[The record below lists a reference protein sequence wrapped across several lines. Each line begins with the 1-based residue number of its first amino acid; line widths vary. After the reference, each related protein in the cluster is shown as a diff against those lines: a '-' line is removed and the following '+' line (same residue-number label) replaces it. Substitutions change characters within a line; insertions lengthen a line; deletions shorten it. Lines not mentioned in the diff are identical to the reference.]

1 MLKIV
6 KNLYYAY
13 LEWRHNHKQDHTPK
27 PGHYRVM
34 ITDVAGEEVEPG
46 IVSVVLYMTIAKF
59 GTVRAYDFE
68 ETIID
73 YKDNPRA
80 DEYFN
85 FLLSTGCSME
95 EFHDVVGMVFDA
107 DLVLERIG
115 GETHKIFTNR
125 KLVAL
130 PVVTEN
136 V

>member
-1 MLKIV
+1 MFK
-6 KNLYYAY
+6 KFYSAY

-73 YKDNPRA
+73 FKGNPRCE
-80 DEYFN
+80 EYYN
-85 FLLSTGCSME
+85 FLISNGCSIE
-95 EFHDVVGMVFDA
+95 QDDDVVGMVFDA
-107 DLVLERIG
+107 DLVLERIEG
-115 GETHKIFTNR
+115 KTYKVFTNR
-125 KLVAL
+125 ELVAL
-130 PVVTEN
+130 PVIAQDE
-136 V
+136 